1 MATIASAAQTVVGLF
16 GYPGVQPEKRYAP
29 EGITQTFKAGVYLI
43 NSSGNLVIT
52 TSNAA
57 AIIGVATRDGQNTAS
72 AALKNSEFVVAHP
85 GLLLELNLLTAG
97 STHVLAVGDLWTACQ
112 YTLTGNFIVGD
123 TTTSTPRILPVQF
136 PLDIAGQNQRG
147 VVGDT
152 NARVYAVLLG
162 SAVAQLG

>member
-16 GYPGVQPEKRYAP
+16 GYPGVQPEKRSSP
-29 EGITQTFKAGVYLI
+29 EAATQTFKAGVYLK
-43 NSSGNLVIT
+43 NSSGNLAIVA
-52 TSNAA
+52 SNDLG
-57 AIIGVATRDGQNTAS
+57 IVGIATRDGQNATA
-72 AALKNSEFVVAHP
+72 AAKNSEFVVAHP

-97 STHVLAVGDLWTACQ
+97 STHVLAVGDLWVPIM

-123 TTTSTPRILPVQF
+123 TTATTPRIVPVQF

-152 NARVYAVLLG
+152 NARVYAILLG
-162 SAVAQLG
+162 SACMTLG